1 MVQLL
6 ALLLHS
12 EMVPGLTSQT
22 ARELS
27 AWSLHILPVS
37 ALSASSHGPET
48 SMLDELVTLNK
59 LDV

>member
-12 EMVPGLTSQT
+12 ETVPGLTSQ
-22 ARELS
+22 AGWELS

-37 ALSASSHGPET
+37 ALSASSHGPDT
-48 SMLDELVTLNK
+48 RMLDELVTPNL
-59 LDV
+59 

>member
-27 AWSLHILPVS
+27 AWSLHMS